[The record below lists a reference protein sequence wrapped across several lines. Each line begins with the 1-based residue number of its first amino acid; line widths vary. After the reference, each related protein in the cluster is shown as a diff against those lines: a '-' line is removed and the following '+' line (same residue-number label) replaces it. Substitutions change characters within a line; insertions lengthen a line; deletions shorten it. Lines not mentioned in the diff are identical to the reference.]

1 MASDGIPVNLPVTR
15 PVHGSQAPKSTT
27 VHESSGKSLP
37 ANGHATA
44 AAAAAP
50 AVHPKSAPD
59 LNALLAQLN
68 KYFRESGRTNQFR
81 VDSSTG
87 RTQIQELNPDTGEV
101 IGEYPAAE
109 FPALFRSLGV
119 PGVLIDSH
127 A

>member
-1 MASDGIPVNLPVTR
+1 MASDGVPGNIPVTR
-15 PVHGSQAPKSTT
+15 LVQEIQLPRAAPIQEPT
-27 VHESSGKSLP
+27 GKSLP
-37 ANGHATA
+37 VNGHASA
-44 AAAAAP
+44 AEAAAP
-50 AVHPKSAPD
+50 AARDNSGPD
-59 LNALLAQLN
+59 LHALTAQLN
-68 KYFRESGRTNQFR
+68 RYFRESGRTNQFR

-119 PGVLIDSH
+119 SGLLIDSH

>member
-1 MASDGIPVNLPVTR
+1 MASDGVPGNIPVMRLVQEIQLPRSATIQE
-15 PVHGSQAPKSTT
+15 P
-27 VHESSGKSLP
+27 SGKSLP
-37 ANGHATA
+37 VAGHAA

-50 AVHPKSAPD
+50 AARENSAPD
-59 LNALLAQLN
+59 LHALTAQLN

-119 PGVLIDSH
+119 SGLLIDSH